1 MKKDIIRIKI
11 KKHKGKLY
19 TLLIVFVMILIG
31 SIGLLSKPTYENPK
45 DIERPFLG
53 QENSSIV
60 IVKYLDLQCPACKAA
75 HPIINK
81 VIEDFGEDIR
91 YEVRHL
97 PLTSIHPQ
105 AKKAAE
111 GAECALDQGKF
122 FEYIDIVFE
131 NQNEIYVKNLK
142 GYAIDLGLDIEKFS
156 NCLDSF
162 AKTEIVNK
170 HIEEAV
176 IKGYRSTPTFEVNG
190 EVLRDWSYLSFEEK
204 INSIKNQ
211 NE

>member
-19 TLLIVFVMILIG
+19 TLLIVFVIILIG

-45 DIERPFLG
+45 DIKRPFLG

-81 VIEDFGEDIR
+81 VIKDFEEDIR

-162 AKTEIVNK
+162 AKTDIVNK
-170 HIEEAV
+170 HI
-176 IKGYRSTPTFEVNG
+176 
-190 EVLRDWSYLSFEEK
+190 
-204 INSIKNQ
+204 
-211 NE
+211 

>member
-19 TLLIVFVMILIG
+19 TLLIVFVIILIG

-45 DIERPFLG
+45 DIKRPFLG

-75 HPIINK
+75 HLIINK

-111 GAECALDQGKF
+111 ASECALDQGKF

-162 AKTEIVNK
+162 TKTDIVNK

-176 IKGYRSTPTFEVNG
+176 IKGYRSTPTFEVNK